1 MAHSCIHLL
10 RSHKMLGKFKS
21 GLIIAATFA
30 LLTSSVSWAGELDAK
45 YRRTVM
51 SALGSQFSAFVMVF
65 TNKVDRPGELQMH
78 ADALAATSA
87 TVASLFPEGSEGGDA
102 LPLIW
107 REPAKVDQASALL
120 NEQLDALAAA
130 VRSDNKADIAVA
142 FKAAGKAC
150 KGCHERYKEEDD

>member
-1 MAHSCIHLL
+1 MH
-10 RSHKMLGKFKS
+10 GKFKS
-21 GLIIAATFA
+21 GLIIAAMLA
-30 LLTSSVSWAGELDAK
+30 LLTSSLSWAGENDAK

-51 SALGSQFSAFVMVF
+51 SALGSEFSAFVMVY
-65 TNKVDRPGELQMH
+65 TNKVDRPGQLQPL

-87 TVASLFPEGSEGGDA
+87 TVGSLFPAGSEGGKA

-107 REPAKVDQASALL
+107 EEPDQVAEAAATL

-130 VRSDNKADIAVA
+130 VSSDNKAEIAGA

-150 KGCHERYKEEDD
+150 KGCHQRYKEEDD

>member
-1 MAHSCIHLL
+1 M
-10 RSHKMLGKFKS
+10 RGKFKS
-21 GLIIAATFA
+21 GLMIAATIA
-30 LLTSSVSWAGELDAK
+30 LLTTSLSWADENDAK

-51 SALGSQFSAFVMVF
+51 SALGSEFSAFVMVY
-65 TNKVDRPGELQMH
+65 TNKVDRPGQLQPL

-87 TVASLFPEGSEGGDA
+87 TVHSLFPAGSEGGKA

-107 REPAKVDQASALL
+107 EEPGQVAEAATEL

-130 VRSDNKADIAVA
+130 VRSDDKAEIAGA

-150 KGCHERYKEEDD
+150 KGCHQRYKEEDD

>member
-1 MAHSCIHLL
+1 M
-10 RSHKMLGKFKS
+10 RGKFKS
-21 GLIIAATFA
+21 GLMIAVTVA
-30 LLTSSVSWAGELDAK
+30 LLTSSISWAGELDAK

-51 SALGSQFSAFVMVF
+51 SALGSQFSAFVMVY

-87 TVASLFPEGSEGGDA
+87 AVASLFPEGSAGGDA

-107 REPAKVDQASALL
+107 REPNKVAQSSAML
-120 NEQLDALAAA
+120 NEQLVALAAA
-130 VRSDNKADIAVA
+130 VRSDDKAEIAGA

>member
-1 MAHSCIHLL
+1 M
-10 RSHKMLGKFKS
+10 RGKFKS
-21 GLIIAATFA
+21 GLMIAVTFA
-30 LLTSSVSWAGELDAK
+30 LLTSSVSWAGENDAK

-51 SALGSQFSAFVMVF
+51 SALGSEFSAFVMVY
-65 TNKVDRPGELQMH
+65 TNKVDRPGQLQPL

-87 TVASLFPEGSEGGDA
+87 TVDSLFPAGSEGGKA

-107 REPAKVDQASALL
+107 EEPGQVAEAAAEL

-130 VRSDNKADIAVA
+130 VRSDDKAEIAGA

-150 KGCHERYKEEDD
+150 KGCHQRYKEEDD